1 MVLSLLNELAATM
14 PPSPKVSSLAKKH
27 KVSVAETIRALRFYG
42 YTYNGKT
49 WILP

>member
-14 PPSPKVSSLAKKH
+14 PPSPKVGSLAKKH
-27 KVSVAETIRALRFYG
+27 RVKPSEVINALRFYG